1 LLHDKGQGILKKL
14 NFLTL
19 ALLVIFSSSAT
30 ANRYYPQH
38 YQNDFA
44 NGDTTEQAL
53 KDTLFKILTS
63 QHQTNGRN
71 ADSLGCSSNR
81 NGHCY
86 QQISLGYK
94 GARKVLFGKLHL
106 EEDSRG
112 YFVKDVYCRK
122 EFTKSQTNVG
132 PNIIP
137 NNNILNCEHT
147 WPQSRF
153 SRKFSKGSQKSDLHH
168 LFPTD
173 SKANGIRGNSPF
185 TDVRGGQPVKG
196 CSASRT
202 EGKNGGRYEPPAEHK
217 GNVARALFYFSVRY
231 QIQIDSK
238 QEATLKSWHIQD
250 PVDAAEMERNNQIF
264 HVQHN
269 RNPFIDYPE
278 LVDRISNF

>member
-1 LLHDKGQGILKKL
+1 MITIV
-14 NFLTL
+14 FL
-19 ALLVIFSSSAT
+19 AIFSTT
-30 ANRYYPQH
+30 ALANSYYPQS

-44 NGDTTEQAL
+44 RGLTTGQSL
-53 KDTLFKILTS
+53 KDTLFTILTS

-71 ADSLGCSSNR
+71 ADSLGCHSDK

-86 QQISLGYK
+86 SQVSLGYK

-112 YFVKDVYCRK
+112 YFIKDVYCRK

-153 SRKFSKGSQKSDLHH
+153 NRKFSKGIQKSDLHH
-168 LFPTD
+168 LFPTE

-185 TDVRGGQPVKG
+185 TDVRG
-196 CSASRT
+196 
-202 EGKNGGRYEPPAEHK
+202 
-217 GNVARALFYFSVRY
+217 
-231 QIQIDSK
+231 
-238 QEATLKSWHIQD
+238 
-250 PVDAAEMERNNQIF
+250 
-264 HVQHN
+264 
-269 RNPFIDYPE
+269 
-278 LVDRISNF
+278 